1 MSSANLKHEVY
12 CATVLPMTMV
22 ETVNDQQMFNRFMS
36 LAQNVYLTEILQ
48 PFSLKM
54 LKKHE
59 IFQRTAIK
67 NNFIIA
73 FCCGAENLKDHFYSN
88 TDETFFVHICSAIQS
103 NLHRSFFFLHVGSK
117 LFAIY
122 LCCLGVIPW
131 NLNFPWA
138 ISSNSKRGRRGE
150 TFF

>member
-1 MSSANLKHEVY
+1 MPARIIQLLQISFMSSANLKHEVY

-54 LKKHE
+54 LKKNE

-73 FCCGAENLKDHFYSN
+73 FCCGAENLKDHFFTHTQMKPSLCIFALLYSQIF
-88 TDETFFVHICSAIQS
+88 TAP
-103 NLHRSFFFLHVGSK
+103 FFFCTWG
-117 LFAIY
+117 AN
-122 LCCLGVIPW
+122 CLQSICVV
-131 NLNFPWA
+131 
-138 ISSNSKRGRRGE
+138 
-150 TFF
+150 